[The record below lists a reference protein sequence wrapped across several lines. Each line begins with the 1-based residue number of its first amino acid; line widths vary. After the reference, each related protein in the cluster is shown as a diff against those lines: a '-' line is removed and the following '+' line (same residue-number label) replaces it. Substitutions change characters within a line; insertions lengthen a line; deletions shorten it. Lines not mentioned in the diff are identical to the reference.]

1 MEESIEDLA
10 GFYAAYNIGMQ
21 NAVKAAVIYGARQQA
36 RRMYTEEEVI
46 TLLEKR
52 DDELD
57 YWYVHK
63 RNNYP
68 HLTDWFEEY
77 KKK

>member
-1 MEESIEDLA
+1 MTQQEIEIA
-10 GFYAAYNIGMQ
+10 GMRGF
-21 NAVKAAVIYGARQQA
+21 KAGVEYQKEQS
-36 RRMYTEEEVI
+36 YTEQEVI

-52 DDELD
+52 DDDLD

-68 HLTDWFEEY
+68 HLTDLFEEY